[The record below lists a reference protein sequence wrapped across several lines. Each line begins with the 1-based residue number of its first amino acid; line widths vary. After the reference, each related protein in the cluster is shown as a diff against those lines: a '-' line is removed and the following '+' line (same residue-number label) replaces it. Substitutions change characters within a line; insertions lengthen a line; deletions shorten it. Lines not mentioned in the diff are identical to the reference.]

1 MKKKVLVLMFVL
13 VGLMAQ
19 AQVRV
24 APKLVD
30 GKKAMYS
37 ESITMTVGPKT
48 QKMSM
53 ETEMAVSD
61 VTKEGAVITI
71 TEKSIVSNADENDMA
86 AKLMMVYEDM
96 MQGLSVKLQ
105 ANDEGKVTGIINYEE
120 LKETTTKLA
129 HKMVDKI
136 LASNA
141 MLRGMLSEVQLMD
154 QITEQFTEKALVN
167 RFTNNAILALN
178 GKTISN
184 GMTENYSADGL
195 KMKRMYFLAGKK
207 IIVTSA
213 LDMTKD
219 ELQAYIIQQVEKT
232 MPQQAEM
239 IKQNIDMMMSQMTF
253 ESKAKSTYELSDDGW
268 VKSVKVESEQSM
280 MGQSSKQEAVI
291 TRIK

>member
-195 KMKRMYFLAGKK
+195 KMKHMYFLAGKK

-253 ESKAKSTYELSDDGW
+253 ESNAKSTYELSDDGW

-280 MGQSSKQEAVI
+280 MGQSSKQETVI